1 MSPHKWCI
9 DSTLSTLLWTLGRYI
24 LEPMSENIY
33 LTMHVTS
40 SSCWKSAQN
49 QMASATKEDTFVNY
63 NIWTSSSYLDGYDVV
78 GVRIICISDVRAIL
92 KTFWKANDIRTKWY
106 EIIFIKKLYRF
117 VLVKRLIDLYLY
129 LQYPNQYISSRV
141 AMKINHFKCCQHL
154 TN

>member
-49 QMASATKEDTFVNY
+49 QMASATKEDTFVN
-63 NIWTSSSYLDGYDVV
+63 NNLWTSPSYLDGYDVV
-78 GVRIICISDVRAIL
+78 GVGIIWIPYVAAIL
-92 KTFWKANDIRTKWY
+92 WTFWKANNIRTKLY
-106 EIIFIKKLYRF
+106 EIVFIKNYIDWYSYRF
-117 VLVKRLIDLYLY
+117 
-129 LQYPNQYISSRV
+129 ISENKSWN
-141 AMKINHFKCCQHL
+141 AW
-154 TN
+154 